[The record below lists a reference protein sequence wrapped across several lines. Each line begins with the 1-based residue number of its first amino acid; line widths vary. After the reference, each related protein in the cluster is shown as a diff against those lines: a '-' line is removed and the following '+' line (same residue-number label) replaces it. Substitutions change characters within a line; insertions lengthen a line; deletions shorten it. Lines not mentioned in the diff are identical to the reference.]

1 MKKSDIE
8 KALLEALLESR
19 ELFDS
24 NKFMFIKSFFEKKF
38 SMISDVFILHHHFGQ
53 VEEYYVFMV
62 NGKFIVPIE
71 IYKNKIIEYEIYD
84 IKTYCAENRK
94 MPKLFRR
101 RMEIARDISAAP
113 EKRET
118 RH

>member
-1 MKKSDIE
+1 MKELDTE
-8 KALLEALLESR
+8 KELLEALLASR

-24 NKFMFIKSFFEKKF
+24 KKFMFIKSFFERKF
-38 SMISDVFILHHHFGQ
+38 SMILNVFILHHHFGQ
-53 VEEYYVFMV
+53 AEEYYVFMV
-62 NGKFIVPIE
+62 NGEFIVPIE
-71 IYKNKIIEYEIYD
+71 IYKNKIVEYEIYD

-101 RMEIARDISAAP
+101 SMEIARDISAAT
-113 EKRET
+113 ERRET

>member
-1 MKKSDIE
+1 MKKLDIE
-8 KALLEALLESR
+8 KELLETLLESKK
-19 ELFDS
+19 LFNS

-53 VEEYYVFMV
+53 AEEYYVFMV
-62 NGKFIVPIE
+62 NGKFILPIE
-71 IYKNKIIEYEIYD
+71 ICKNKIVEYEIYD

-101 RMEIARDISAAP
+101 SMEIARDISTAP
-113 EKRET
+113 EKCET

>member
-1 MKKSDIE
+1 MKKLDIE
-8 KALLEALLESR
+8 KELLESLLASR

-24 NKFMFIKSFFEKKF
+24 KKFIFIKSFFEKKF
-38 SMISDVFILHHHFGQ
+38 SMISNVFILHHHFGQ

-62 NGKFIVPIE
+62 NGEFILPVE
-71 IYKNKIIEYEIYD
+71 IYNNKIVEYEIYD

-113 EKRET
+113 ERRET

>member
-1 MKKSDIE
+1 MKKLDIE
-8 KALLEALLESR
+8 KELLEALLASR

-38 SMISDVFILHHHFGQ
+38 SIISSVFILHHHFGQ
-53 VEEYYVFMV
+53 SEEYYVFMV
-62 NGKFIVPIE
+62 NGEFIVPVE
-71 IYKNKIIEYEIYD
+71 IYKNKIVEYEIYD

-94 MPKLFRR
+94 MPKLFRKS
-101 RMEIARDISAAP
+101 MEIARDISTAQ
-113 EKRET
+113 ERHET

>member
-1 MKKSDIE
+1 MKKSNIE
-8 KALLEALLESR
+8 KELLESLL
-19 ELFDS
+19 ESKKLFKS

-38 SMISDVFILHHHFGQ
+38 SMISNLFILHHHFGQ

-113 EKRET
+113 DKRET